1 MNPPLRGE
9 EDRMAVLEGLID
21 GTIDAIA
28 TDHAPHE
35 DYVKR
40 CEFIA
45 AANGII
51 GLETA
56 VPLSL
61 GLLAGGKVTP
71 SRIVELLCSN
81 PAGIL
86 KLSGKGSLR
95 NGADA
100 DVTVIDPDAEWEY
113 VEADVLSKSR
123 NSPFLGWKLRGRA
136 VATIRGGRVTHSL
149 MSGVAVDA

>member
-1 MNPPLRGE
+1 
-9 EDRMAVLEGLID
+9 MAILEGIID

-28 TDHAPHE
+28 SDHAPHD

-56 VPLSL
+56 LSL
-61 GLLAGGKVTP
+61 SLSLLAGGKVSP
-71 SRIVELLCSN
+71 GRIVELMSAN
-81 PAGIL
+81 PARIL
-86 KLSGKGSLR
+86 KLPGKGTLCK
-95 NGADA
+95 GADA

-113 VEADVLSKSR
+113 READVRSKSR
-123 NSPFLGWKLRGRA
+123 NSPFFGWKLRGRA

-149 MSGVAVDA
+149 LQEVPADA